1 MFGANGRTR
10 TVKSGAGT
18 AQAVTPMT
26 VLMEDLRHMVIPS
39 GPSRTR
45 WTLEVAA
52 KIILFPRIRA
62 VVYYRASQLLVRKG
76 LGPLAYAAE
85 NRAIRGSGAE
95 ISPYALIGPGLCL
108 MHSVGIVIG
117 PEVSIGRN
125 LRIYQGVTLGDG
137 SRPGQ
142 PKIGNDVTIGCN
154 AAVLGRVSV
163 GDRAVIGANAVVTRD
178 VPDDAVAV
186 GIPATCHASAGRF
199 ASD

>member
-1 MFGANGRTR
+1 MVGANGRSQTAQ
-10 TVKSGAGT
+10 SGAAT

-26 VLMEDLRHMVIPS
+26 VLMDDLRHMVIPT
-39 GPSRTR
+39 GQSRTR
-45 WTLEVAA
+45 WTLEVSA
-52 KIILFPRIRA
+52 KTILFPRIRA
-62 VVYYRASQLLVRKG
+62 VVYYRLSQLFVRKG
-76 LGPLAYAAE
+76 LGPLAFAAE
-85 NRAIRGSGAE
+85 NRAIRSSGAE

-117 PEVSIGRN
+117 PKVSVGRN

-154 AAVLGRVSV
+154 AAVLGGVAV
-163 GDRAVIGANAVVTRD
+163 GDRVVIGANAVVTRD

-186 GIPATCHASAGRF
+186 GIPATFHAPASGF